1 MGTDTPAFLNFQ
13 QEDPNAGEMM
23 YMVEMGMTPMA
34 TIEASTRIGA
44 EALGL
49 SRELG
54 TIEVG
59 KLADVIVVAG
69 NPLQDMRAMKRV
81 YAVIKGGVRYK

>member
-1 MGTDTPAFLNFQ
+1 
-13 QEDPNAGEMM
+13 
-23 YMVEMGMTPMA
+23 MVELGMTPMQA
-34 TIEASTRIGA
+34 IEASTRNGA

-49 SRELG
+49 LKDLG

-59 KLADVIVVAG
+59 KLADVIVVTA

-81 YAVIKGGVRYK
+81 YAVIEGGVRYK